1 MENIIVKKSNIDNI
15 GIFSKVNTK
24 PNDIIGI
31 ILYFKFHC
39 ILYKT
44 LIGKYINHSKNNNCK
59 CININGIYYL
69 ESIETISKNT
79 ELTLNYNDTP
89 WFILGEWSI

>member
-1 MENIIVKKSNIDNI
+1 M
-15 GIFSKVNTK
+15 
-24 PNDIIGI
+24 
-31 ILYFKFHC
+31 LYFKFMC
-39 ILYKT
+39 IPYKT
-44 LIGKYINHSKNNNCK
+44 VTGKYVNHSRNNNCK

-69 ESIETISKNT
+69 QSIKNIFENT